1 MQCPEH
7 PSIPEQAYRLTAN
20 GLEYLEEL
28 SKKEQ
33 AVSEKEQVKEY
44 QNEGLKG

>member
-1 MQCPEH
+1 ME
-7 PSIPEQAYRLTAN
+7 
-20 GLEYLEEL
+20 LEKGTCWVEMVKL